1 MKLTDWWVKVLSEM
15 KSKASPPFGSSPGW
29 RALRRLDSPRFR
41 GHFTLWEETPMK
53 SRSSPRYSEEFR
65 PRMVDLVRGGRSPE
79 SLSREF
85 EPTVS
90 GDPKLGSGG
99 RPGRGATVGR
109 LEP

>member
-1 MKLTDWWVKVLSEM
+1 
-15 KSKASPPFGSSPGW
+15 
-29 RALRRLDSPRFR
+29 
-41 GHFTLWEETPMK
+41 MK